1 MLPLKHSPGRLADNV
16 MHFARVLREAG
27 MPVGTDRTL
36 LALQALQVAGMEC
49 RQDLHSVLA
58 CCLLDGARH
67 RALFDQ
73 AFDLFW
79 RDPDLSGR
87 MRALLL
93 PKVQL
98 KDAAQP
104 PTRENRR
111 LGQALFPH
119 RPGAPPPPSQDEVEI
134 HADLTWSERELL
146 RKADFDTMSS
156 EEWRQATRLLAQL
169 RLVFEALPTRRY
181 RAAASGGRADW
192 RATLAQM
199 GRNGGEWV
207 APRWQQRRTRPA
219 PLVVLADISGS
230 MSRYSRMLLHFAH
243 TLARCRSG
251 SGGGRVESFV
261 FGTRLTRTTQL
272 LAQRDPDVAITH
284 AVRDVQDWSGGTR
297 IAQCLQTFN
306 QHWARRVLG
315 GTATV
320 LLITDGLEHDATPG
334 QQQLLGQQMDRL
346 HKRCRRLLWL
356 NPLLRFNAFEPR
368 AAGVKTMLAHVDAFL
383 PCHNLQSLADLVLHL
398 GATQATAAAKPS
410 HFTLN
415 NRQAACNSATSKP
428 CPWA

>member
-27 MPVGTDRTL
+27 MPLGTDRTL
-36 LALQALQVAGMEC
+36 LALQALQVAGMAS
-49 RQDLHSVLA
+49 RQDLHSVLS

-67 RALFDQ
+67 RELFDQ

-104 PTRENRR
+104 PTHENRR

-119 RPGAPPPPSQDEVEI
+119 RPGAPPPPSQEQVEI

-146 RKADFDTMSS
+146 RKTDFDTLSS
-156 EEWRQATRLLAQL
+156 DEWRQATQLLAQL

-181 RAAASGGRADW
+181 RAATSGGRADW
-192 RATLAQM
+192 RATLAHM
-199 GRNGGEWV
+199 GRNGGEWS
-207 APRWQQRRTRPA
+207 APRWLQRHTRPA

-243 TLARCRSG
+243 TLAR

-272 LAQRDPDVAITH
+272 LANRDPDVAISMV
-284 AVRDVQDWSGGTR
+284 VRDVQDWSGGTR
-297 IAQCLQTFN
+297 IAQCVQAFN
-306 QHWARRVLG
+306 QQWARRVLG

-334 QQQLLGQQMDRL
+334 QQHLLAQQMDRL

-383 PCHNLQSLADLVLHL
+383 PCHNLESLADLARHL
-398 GATQATAAAKPS
+398 SPASASRSPSAPASPKPS
-410 HFTLN
+410 NSSLN
-415 NRQAACNSATSKP
+415 NG
-428 CPWA
+428 